1 MNRSTL
7 AGIALAGAIAIT
19 APNAAWSQ
27 GAGDLPPQPGT
38 FQPQAGDRAPPGGPG
53 FRGGPG
59 GRFMGPGPG
68 GMMGPGSEMGPDRRE
83 MMHRMMMHRSPQER
97 CLHRVARRAGMV
109 AYTVTMLNLTQE
121 QRPMWDRLNDVVQ
134 QNLQKVQLL
143 CASLGQDS
151 GQETPLDR
159 LDRAERFV
167 SARLQAI
174 QQIRPPLQQLYQAL
188 NPEQKAVLDR
198 MFRLPRERL

>member
-7 AGIALAGAIAIT
+7 AGLAFACAIAI
-19 APNAAWSQ
+19 AASDAIPSAGQQAGPPPPGMSQ
-27 GAGDLPPQPGT
+27 PQPGNE
-38 FQPQAGDRAPPGGPG
+38 PPPGGPG
-53 FRGGPG
+53 FVGGHG
-59 GRFMGPGPG
+59 GHGMGPG
-68 GMMGPGSEMGPDRRE
+68 RQE
-83 MMHRMMMHRSPQER
+83 MMRHMMMHRSPQER

-109 AYTVTMLNLTQE
+109 AYTVTMLNLTPE
-121 QRPMWDRLNDVVQ
+121 QRPMWDRLNDVIQ
-134 QNLQKVQLL
+134 QNLQKAQQL
-143 CASLGQDS
+143 CAGLGQGS

-167 SARLQAI
+167 STRLQAI

-198 MFRLPRERL
+198 MFRPPRDGL